1 MTLRR
6 ARGTAS
12 IGRNTHTRLGAEL
25 CTPVPTIGPTD
36 WLVHIDKLRGF
47 NYLAA
52 LAKPRVPSDG
62 GLGSMRYSLFQNEH
76 APDGTCFAPSCF
88 MAFAIS
94 AAKRNPR
101 LGGTGFASAI
111 LAREPLA
118 GVVAAIT
125 LSKVRISVVQYL
137 NTAPLVRGFTHGP
150 LRGKYELSFTVPSQ
164 CAEALRSGAVDV
176 AIIPAIEYQRIPDLV
191 ILPNL
196 SIASK
201 KSVRSLL
208 LVSKKPIQEVARIAL
223 DRSSRSTQALTR
235 ILCEEFW
242 HIKPDFFEAAP
253 DLPEMLEQS
262 DAALLI
268 GDPALRLAIACSPA
282 AHRDASGDI
291 VSTASLA
298 GLNGNG
304 PVHVYDI
311 VEKWRAMT
319 SLPAVLAVWAARPEA
334 VTPELVQDIQ
344 DSLAFGLEHVDAIAS
359 EAAAEMKLPVGD
371 LRRYLL
377 ENIDYHLDEENLRG
391 LTLYYAFAAK

>member
-1 MTLRR
+1 MSR
-6 ARGTAS
+6 
-12 IGRNTHTRLGAEL
+12 
-25 CTPVPTIGPTD
+25 
-36 WLVHIDKLRGF
+36 
-47 NYLAA
+47 
-52 LAKPRVPSDG
+52 
-62 GLGSMRYSLFQNEH
+62 
-76 APDGTCFAPSCF
+76 
-88 MAFAIS
+88 
-94 AAKRNPR
+94 
-101 LGGTGFASAI
+101 
-111 LAREPLA
+111 
-118 GVVAAIT
+118 
-125 LSKVRISVVQYL
+125 VRISIVEYL

-298 GLNGNG
+298 GLSGNG

-319 SLPAVLAVWAARPEA
+319 SLPAVLAVWAARRDA
-334 VTPELVQDIQ
+334 VTPELVQDFQ

-391 LTLYYAFAAK
+391 LTLYYAFAAKLGLIPRVNTITVAPEAGGPVRYMDVVARGGGNPS